1 MSYVPIFHLT
11 VPAVWVAVLLGAL
24 AASLMMRFVLGDK
37 SGEWYGNAITL
48 YILVWKFSYILFNFD
63 YFLDMPLSILYFNGG
78 LNGHLLGLAFV
89 TGYLVLAQKKHDD
102 LARQAPVA
110 WLLFFLS
117 YQTILQSLENNWVE
131 AALHGLL
138 LVVSILAIRLLAKR
152 ADVPTGLLLVLLFA
166 LELLISSLSAP
177 LLSWQN
183 ATVLLLAAV
192 TIAMYNR
199 FEKKRQINRAGT

>member
-24 AASLMMRFVLGDK
+24 AASLIMRIVLGDK
-37 SGEWYGNAITL
+37 PGEWYGNAVML

-78 LNGHLLGLAFV
+78 LYGHLLGIAFV
-89 TGYLVLAQKKHDD
+89 TGYLVLAQKKHPD
-102 LARQAPVA
+102 LTRQAPVS

-117 YQTILQSLENNWVE
+117 YQILLQSLENNWVE
-131 AALHGLL
+131 ATLHSLL
-138 LVVSILAIRLLAKR
+138 IVVSILAIRLLAKR

-192 TIAMYNR
+192 TIAMSNR
-199 FEKKRQINRAGT
+199 LERKRQTL